1 MKATILASLIAL
13 FVIILL
19 FYVISFVLALLFSIY
34 SRFKYGYWENV
45 FTFSWEIF
53 ATIMSAI
60 SESGGGSGRFGGG
73 GGGGRGGF
81 GGGSSRGGGAGR
93 SF

>member
-1 MKATILASLIAL
+1 MKATIFTGLIAL
-13 FVIILL
+13 FAIVLL
-19 FYVISFVLALLFSIY
+19 FYVISFILALLYSIY
-34 SRFKYGYWENV
+34 SRFKYGCWENV

-53 ATIMSAI
+53 ITIMSAI
-60 SESGGGSGRFGGG
+60 SESGGGSGRFG

>member
-1 MKATILASLIAL
+1 MKATIFTGLTAL
-13 FVIILL
+13 FAIILL
-19 FYVISFVLALLFSIY
+19 FYVISFILALLYSIY
-34 SRFKYGYWENV
+34 SRFKYGCWENV
-45 FTFSWEIF
+45 FAFSWEIF
-53 ATIMSAI
+53 ITIMSAI

-73 GGGGRGGF
+73 GKGGF